1 MLRQVVLACALALAA
16 LPALAQRPQPGINL
30 GMTVE
35 LGGGFDYTQFN
46 APSWPNYAG
55 YYGSIGVNITRHIQ
69 VYADGDEQFASVPF
83 GNTHLYGDH
92 IGARYYYRPWY
103 SELNPFAEAL
113 AGVSRLD
120 LNYHQ
125 AGLSYSEHGFSFRLG
140 GGLDVNL
147 TRHWSVRAIEADYYH
162 TPFLQSH
169 QNNMWFSAGI
179 VFKFGDHQY
188 PN

>member
-1 MLRQVVLACALALAA
+1 MLRQLALACALALVA
-16 LPALAQRPQPGINL
+16 LPAHAQRPQAGINR

-46 APSWPNYAG
+46 APGWPNQAG

-69 VYADGDEQFASVPF
+69 LYADGDEQFGSVPF
-83 GNTHLYGDH
+83 GNTRLYGDH

-103 SELNPFAEAL
+103 SMLNPFGEAL
-113 AGVSRLD
+113 VGVSRLD
-120 LNYHQ
+120 LNYSQ
-125 AGLSYSEHGFSFRLG
+125 AGQNYSEHGFSFRLG
-140 GGLDVNL
+140 GGLDLNL
-147 TRHWSVRAIEADYYH
+147 TRHWSVRAFEADYYR
-162 TPFLQSH
+162 TPFLQTH

-179 VFKFGDHQY
+179 VFKLGEHQY